1 MITINDLVKTFHRG
15 SVNEVLALAGINL
28 QVKKGDFITVIGSNG
43 AGKSTLLNCL
53 AGSYGI
59 DSGHIHIDEQ
69 DVTRW
74 PEHQRATRI
83 SRVFQDPLLGT
94 CGSLSIEQNLAL
106 ANRRGKSHGLGKGV
120 RRSDRELFQK
130 QLRQLGLGLEER
142 LKDRVGLLSGGQRQA
157 LTLLMATLVRPKILL
172 LDEHTA
178 ALDPKTALQVLE
190 LTEQLIKEQQLTA
203 LMVTHNMRQALQ
215 LGNRLIMLHG
225 GRIILDVCGDE
236 KAAMSVEDLLEQ
248 FYAARGEEFVSDR
261 MLLV

>member
-1 MITINDLVKTFHRG
+1 MIEIQDLVKTFHRG

-28 QVKKGDFITVIGSNG
+28 QVRRGDFITVIGSNG

-53 AGSYGI
+53 AGSYSI
-59 DSGHIHIDEQ
+59 DSGHIKIDER

-74 PEHQRATRI
+74 PEHQRATQI

-106 ANRRGKSHGLGKGV
+106 ANRRGRIHGLGKGV
-120 RRSDRELFQK
+120 KRCDRELFRQ
-130 QLRQLGLGLEER
+130 QLAHLGLGLEER
-142 LKDRVGLLSGGQRQA
+142 LKDGVGLLSGGQRQA
-157 LTLLMATLVRPKILL
+157 LTLLMATLIKPKILL

-178 ALDPKTALQVLE
+178 ALDPKTAQQVLA
-190 LTEQLIKEQQLTA
+190 LTEQLIADQQLTA

-215 LGNRLIMLHG
+215 LGSRLIMLHG
-225 GRIILDVCGDE
+225 GRVILDVSGKE
-236 KAAMSVEDLLEQ
+236 KSMMTVEDLLEK
-248 FYAARGEEFVSDR
+248 FYAVRGEEFVSDR